1 MDDTQ
6 EDEIFDLKL
15 ISEIAIELK
24 LLESFKSNGVEG
36 EIPFAKPKSGT
47 PEYRKWYR
55 ANRLTPEKKEEYK
68 NRAREKEKALHAL
81 IRTVW
86 IPSSLN

>member
-1 MDDTQ
+1 MSDDEVIDCELITQ
-6 EDEIFDLKL
+6 
-15 ISEIAIELK
+15 IANEAVAVELK

-36 EIPFAKPKSGT
+36 DSPFAKPKSGT

-55 ANRLTPEKKEEYK
+55 ANKLTPEKKEEYK
-68 NRAREKEKALHAL
+68 QRAREKEKALHAL

-86 IPSSLN
+86 VPV

>member
-6 EDEIFDLKL
+6 DDEIFDLKL
-15 ISEIAIELK
+15 ISEIANEAL
-24 LLESFKSNGVEG
+24 VEN
-36 EIPFAKPKSGT
+36 AKPKSGT

-68 NRAREKEKALHAL
+68 TRAREKEKALHAL

-86 IPSSLN
+86 LPK

>member
-1 MDDTQ
+1 MEDTQ
-6 EDEIFDLKL
+6 DDEIFDLKL
-15 ISEIAIELK
+15 ISEIANEALAQ
-24 LLESFKSNGVEG
+24 N
-36 EIPFAKPKSGT
+36 AKPKSGT

-68 NRAREKEKALHAL
+68 TRAREKEKALHAL

-86 IPSSLN
+86 LPENN